1 MFENPQ
7 NLDLKAE
14 NYRPNES
21 QDHPRVPVND
31 VLSTNVLQ
39 PDFSVEESQA
49 LVDILHSVDSH
60 LAAVRLP
67 ELLARYYLQQLQQL
81 SPIS

>member
-1 MFENPQ
+1 MFVNNE
-7 NLDLKAE
+7 NLDLEAE
-14 NYRPNES
+14 NYCPNES
-21 QDHPRVPVND
+21 QDHPWVAVNN

-49 LVDILHSVDSH
+49 LVDILHSVNSH

-67 ELLARYYLQQLQQL
+67 ELLARDYL
-81 SPIS
+81 